1 MLTPTSV
8 SAPGDVTAPWASL
21 LLTLNK
27 NVSPNQVLKHEET
40 ILFGP
45 TMRVERFVLGNG
57 LTVLLLVDPVA
68 PVVCVQTWFG
78 VGSRHEKHKKTGISH
93 LFEHLMFGATETH
106 AMGFF
111 DRTLE
116 EAGAETNAATFL
128 DWTYYHT
135 NAPKDALALSLTLE
149 ADRMARLVLN
159 DPEVAREKE
168 VVMNE
173 RRQRVEDDVEGAVN
187 ERLYKEAFRTHGYG
201 WPTIGWMED
210 IANFSTEDCQAFY
223 RTYYAPNN
231 ARLVLVGDVDVGAV
245 LALVQKEYGRI
256 PPSEIPVEDVHP
268 EPPQVEERRVEMI
281 KPTPTQKLAM
291 GYKSPALGDFDHAPL
306 AILSEAL
313 FGGRAS
319 RAHRKLIQQA
329 EIAIDVRGWVGAF
342 RDPAL
347 WDISATARGEHTCE
361 EVLAALDELFEEVK
375 KNGVTQAEV
384 DRAKAR
390 SELGALQSLE
400 NAAGKAEQ
408 IGFYDT
414 VLGDPAAQF
423 ERLSQIRRVTLGDV
437 LRVARRYLV
446 EEGRTIVMVRPDGS
460 AGEGDGEDGEEVDG
474 EDDEEVDGEDGSAE
488 EVAA

>member
-1 MLTPTSV
+1 MLP
-8 SAPGDVTAPWASL
+8 SATVEEVLPAPAPWAEL
-21 LLTLNK
+21 LVTLNREQ
-27 NVSPNQVLKHEET
+27 PETARIQHEAT
-40 ILFGP
+40 LPFGP

-57 LTVLLLVDPVA
+57 LQVLVLVDPAA

-78 VGSRHEKHKKTGISH
+78 VGSRHEKLKKTGISH

-106 AMGFF
+106 AMGVF
-111 DRTLE
+111 DRVLE

-135 NAPKDALALSLTLE
+135 NAPKDALPLTLRLE
-149 ADRMARLVLN
+149 ADRMGKLVLN

-173 RRQRVEDDVEGAVN
+173 RRQRVEDDVEGSVN
-187 ERLYKEAFRTHGYG
+187 ERLYKEAFHAHGYG

-210 IANFSTEDCQAFY
+210 IAGFTTEDCQAFY

-231 ARLVLVGDVDVGAV
+231 ARLVIVGDVALGE
-245 LALVQKEYGRI
+245 LLGLVQKEYGHLA
-256 PPSEIPVEDVHP
+256 PADVPVEDVHP
-268 EPPQVEERRVEMI
+268 EPPQVEERRAEMR
-281 KPTPTQKLAM
+281 KPTPTQKVAM
-291 GYKSPALGDFDHAPL
+291 GYRSPALGDFDHAPL
-306 AILSEAL
+306 TILNEAL

-319 RAHRKLIQQA
+319 RAHRKLVQQT
-329 EIAIDVRGWVGAF
+329 EIATDVRGWVGSF

-347 WDISATARGEHTCE
+347 WDIALTARGEHTCE
-361 EVLAALDELFEEVK
+361 ELLEAVDALFEDVK
-375 KNGVTQAEV
+375 KGGVTQAEI

-390 SELGALQSLE
+390 SELGVLQSLE
-400 NAAGKAEQ
+400 TVAGKAEQ

-446 EEGRTIVMVRPDGS
+446 TTARTIVFVRPDESEEAEDSEDG
-460 AGEGDGEDGEEVDG
+460 AEGDEGEE
-474 EDDEEVDGEDGSAE
+474 
-488 EVAA
+488 AAA

>member
-1 MLTPTSV
+1 MLS
-8 SAPGDVTAPWASL
+8 SATVEEVLPAPAPWAEL
-21 LLTLNK
+21 LITLNREQ
-27 NVSPNQVLKHEET
+27 PETARIQHEAT
-40 ILFGP
+40 LPFGP

-57 LTVLLLVDPVA
+57 LQVLVLVDPAA

-78 VGSRHEKHKKTGISH
+78 VGSRHEKQKKTGISH

-106 AMGFF
+106 AMGVF
-111 DRTLE
+111 DRVLE

-135 NAPKDALALSLTLE
+135 NAPKDALPLTLRLE
-149 ADRMARLVLN
+149 ADRMGKLVLN

-173 RRQRVEDDVEGAVN
+173 RRQRVEDDVEGSVN
-187 ERLYKEAFRTHGYG
+187 ERLYKEAFHAHGYG

-210 IANFSTEDCQAFY
+210 IAGFTTEDCQAFY

-231 ARLVLVGDVDVGAV
+231 ARLVIVGDVALGE
-245 LALVQKEYGRI
+245 LLSLVQKEYGHLE
-256 PPSEIPVEDVHP
+256 PADVPVEDVHP
-268 EPPQVEERRVEMI
+268 EPPQVEERRAEMT
-281 KPTPTQKLAM
+281 KPTPTQKVAM
-291 GYKSPALGDFDHAPL
+291 GYRSPALGDFDHAPL
-306 AILSEAL
+306 TILNEAL

-319 RAHRKLIQQA
+319 RAHRKLVQQT
-329 EIAIDVRGWVGAF
+329 EIATDVRGWVGSF

-347 WDISATARGEHTCE
+347 WDIALTARGEHTCE
-361 EVLAALDELFEEVK
+361 ELLEAVDALFEDVK
-375 KNGVTQAEV
+375 KGGVTQAEI

-390 SELGALQSLE
+390 SELGVLQSLE
-400 NAAGKAEQ
+400 TVAGKAEQ

-446 EEGRTIVMVRPDGS
+446 TTARTIVFVRPDETEE
-460 AGEGDGEDGEEVDG
+460 AEDPEEGEGAEGEE
-474 EDDEEVDGEDGSAE
+474 
-488 EVAA
+488 AAA

>member
-1 MLTPTSV
+1 MLS
-8 SAPGDVTAPWASL
+8 SATVEEALPAPAPWAEL
-21 LLTLNK
+21 LVTLNREQPE
-27 NVSPNQVLKHEET
+27 NARLRHEAT
-40 ILFGP
+40 LPFGP

-57 LTVLLLVDPVA
+57 LQVLVLVDPAA

-78 VGSRHEKHKKTGISH
+78 VGSRHEKQKKTGISH

-106 AMGFF
+106 AMGVF
-111 DRTLE
+111 DRVLE

-135 NAPKDALALSLTLE
+135 NAPKDALPLTLRLE
-149 ADRMARLVLN
+149 ADRMGKLVLN

-173 RRQRVEDDVEGAVN
+173 RRQRVEDDVEGSVN
-187 ERLYKEAFRTHGYG
+187 ERLYKEAFHAHGYG

-210 IANFSTEDCQAFY
+210 IAGFTTEDCQAFY

-231 ARLVLVGDVDVGAV
+231 ARLVIVGDVALGE
-245 LALVQKEYGRI
+245 LLSLVQKEYGHLE
-256 PPSEIPVEDVHP
+256 PADVPVEDVHP
-268 EPPQVEERRVEMI
+268 EPPQVEERRAEMT
-281 KPTPTQKLAM
+281 KPTPTQKVAM
-291 GYKSPALGDFDHAPL
+291 GYRSPALGDFDHAPL
-306 AILSEAL
+306 TILNEAL

-319 RAHRKLIQQA
+319 RAHRKLVQQT
-329 EIAIDVRGWVGAF
+329 EIATDVRGWVGSF

-347 WDISATARGEHTCE
+347 WDIALTARGEHTCE
-361 EVLAALDELFEEVK
+361 ELLEAVDALFEDVK
-375 KNGVTQAEV
+375 KGGVTQAEI

-390 SELGALQSLE
+390 SELGVLQSLE
-400 NAAGKAEQ
+400 TVAGKAEQ

-446 EEGRTIVMVRPDGS
+446 TSARTIVFVRPDETEE
-460 AGEGDGEDGEEVDG
+460 AEDPEEGEGAEGEE
-474 EDDEEVDGEDGSAE
+474 
-488 EVAA
+488 AAA